1 MVPCSMLSLR
11 FPSKVVASGKRAVSQ
26 PAAPEPPGR
35 AWLGAASPGK
45 VLPALSR
52 CQADRALSSFLS
64 RWLGSGSGPEAAR
77 VE

>member
-45 VLPALSR
+45 VLPALSP
-52 CQADRALSSFLS
+52 QLLPVQMAGLWLWS
-64 RWLGSGSGPEAAR
+64 RSGQS
-77 VE
+77 